1 LVDVIGREKTAEDYA
16 GITAAS
22 HRRIL
27 REFLLQTGDEIG
39 NTLAV

>member
-1 LVDVIGREKTAEDYA
+1 LVYVVGQDKMPEDYA

-27 REFLLQTGDEIG
+27 REFLLQTGEEFGDC
-39 NTLAV
+39 LAV